1 MNRTIRKTFNLW
13 IAWRARKRLRSVKG
27 WQEAH
32 DALLVARSRHR
43 PSAVYLRAMQIA
55 LHSNMKGE

>member
-1 MNRTIRKTFNLW
+1 MARIIRKTLNLW
-13 IAWRARKRLRSVKG
+13 IAWRARKRLRSIKG

-32 DALLVARSRHR
+32 EALLVARSRHR
-43 PSAVYLRAMQIA
+43 PSAGCLRAMQMA

>member
-27 WQEAH
+27 WQKDTAMTYETTMNAI
-32 DALLVARSRHR
+32 
-43 PSAVYLRAMQIA
+43 RAC
-55 LHSNMKGE
+55 HPCEGELYT